1 MSTKTLRKR
10 IALIAASALTAG
22 VLSVVAAPAANAAAG
37 DGNFDA
43 SALNVGL
50 VGAITPALGNPTNAT
65 TRTAVLLS
73 TGELKL
79 STTGVAA
86 IVVSSGA
93 YISNVTGTTV
103 TLANING
110 SQNCV
115 DMVHVDNIA
124 TIKPRGAAGTT
135 FTVTGYDDTCSA
147 PGAVG
152 DIITVTIAATNV
164 AGVAS
169 AADSSVR
176 WDSDSAGDAP
186 SAAADITNSSTSTGN
201 QLYLRMN
208 VADAYGQDI
217 SVSTGALVVT
227 VSSGAVLGSIGT
239 SAGTAAGSTAS
250 TAVSST
256 DPSALWVRVGE
267 ATAGAGWAGTVTV
280 TYDGVLL
287 ATKSGKITGKAAKLV
302 ATPYKIGK
310 SGGATTQNAF
320 LYTVTDTAGN
330 GLTTTASSITL
341 DTSSNSAVVA
351 DANSVTA
358 ATYGATYG
366 DYVGQ
371 GAYTCTAIAGTSSVV
386 VKHVLADATVIKS
399 APFTATCGG
408 PAATYTASFDKASYV
423 QGEVAVLTILFKDA
437 RGNLA
442 NSEDPVD
449 TVTDSVSNMT
459 VSAPMLAQVGAFTSA
474 TKPGLAGT
482 AVVNFTVGTS
492 SGLTDGSYNAVVNIP
507 NLNTLG
513 KAQSVA
519 YKVSTGS
526 ATVTN
531 AEVLKSIVSLI
542 ASINKQIQALQK
554 LILRR

>member
-43 SALNVGL
+43 STGSIGL

-65 TRTAVLLS
+65 TRTAVLMK
-73 TGELKL
+73 TGTLLL

-86 IVVSSGA
+86 VKVSAGA
-93 YISNVTGTTV
+93 IISTNTGTGADV
-103 TLANING
+103 SQING
-110 SQNCV
+110 SQTCIDITNAASFA
-115 DMVHVDNIA
+115 NI
-124 TIKPRGAAGTT
+124 TPTGAAGTT
-135 FTVTGYDDTCSA
+135 FTVTGYDDTCSSN
-147 PGAVG
+147 GLVG
-152 DIITVTIAATNV
+152 DIITVTIAASNL

-169 AADSSVR
+169 AAESSVR
-176 WDSDSAGDAP
+176 WDSNSTGSAP
-186 SAAADITNSSTSTGN
+186 TAAEDITNSSAASGSE
-201 QLYLRMN
+201 LYLRMN
-208 VADAYGQDI
+208 VADSYAQDI
-217 SVSTGALVVT
+217 SVATGALVVT
-227 VSSGAVLGSIGT
+227 VSKGAVLGTIGT
-239 SAGTAAGSTAS
+239 TAGAAAGSTAS
-250 TAVSST
+250 TAVSSS
-256 DPSALWVRVGE
+256 DPSALWVRVAE
-267 ATAGAGWAGTVTV
+267 ETAGAGWAGTVTV

-320 LYTVTDTAGN
+320 LYTVTDAAGN
-330 GLTTTASSITL
+330 GLTTTASSIVM

-371 GAYTCTAIAGTSSVV
+371 GAYTCTSIAGTSSVV
-386 VKHVLADATVIKS
+386 VKHVLSDATVIKS

-408 PAATYTASFDKASYV
+408 AAVTYTASFDKASYV

-442 NSEDPVD
+442 NSEDAVD
-449 TVTDSVSNMT
+449 TITNAVSNMT

-526 ATVTN
+526 ATVSN
-531 AEVLKSIVSLI
+531 AEVLKSIVALI

-554 LILRR
+554 LILKR

>member
-208 VADAYGQDI
+208 VADAYG
-217 SVSTGALVVT
+217 
-227 VSSGAVLGSIGT
+227 
-239 SAGTAAGSTAS
+239 
-250 TAVSST
+250 
-256 DPSALWVRVGE
+256 
-267 ATAGAGWAGTVTV
+267 
-280 TYDGVLL
+280 
-287 ATKSGKITGKAAKLV
+287 
-302 ATPYKIGK
+302 
-310 SGGATTQNAF
+310 
-320 LYTVTDTAGN
+320 
-330 GLTTTASSITL
+330 
-341 DTSSNSAVVA
+341 
-351 DANSVTA
+351 
-358 ATYGATYG
+358 
-366 DYVGQ
+366 
-371 GAYTCTAIAGTSSVV
+371 
-386 VKHVLADATVIKS
+386 
-399 APFTATCGG
+399 
-408 PAATYTASFDKASYV
+408 
-423 QGEVAVLTILFKDA
+423 
-437 RGNLA
+437 
-442 NSEDPVD
+442 
-449 TVTDSVSNMT
+449 
-459 VSAPMLAQVGAFTSA
+459 
-474 TKPGLAGT
+474 
-482 AVVNFTVGTS
+482 
-492 SGLTDGSYNAVVNIP
+492 
-507 NLNTLG
+507 
-513 KAQSVA
+513 
-519 YKVSTGS
+519 
-526 ATVTN
+526 
-531 AEVLKSIVSLI
+531 
-542 ASINKQIQALQK
+542 
-554 LILRR
+554 

>member
-1 MSTKTLRKR
+1 
-10 IALIAASALTAG
+10 
-22 VLSVVAAPAANAAAG
+22 
-37 DGNFDA
+37 
-43 SALNVGL
+43 
-50 VGAITPALGNPTNAT
+50 
-65 TRTAVLLS
+65 LS

-79 STTGVAA
+79 STTAVAA

-93 YISNVTGTTV
+93 YISSVSGSGV
-103 TLANING
+103 TLAAING

-115 DMVHVDNIA
+115 DMLNADNIA
-124 TIKPRGAAGTT
+124 VIKPKGAAGST
-135 FTVTGYDDTCSA
+135 FTVTGYDGDCATL
-147 PGAVG
+147 GAVG

-186 SAAADITNSSTSTGN
+186 SAAADITNSSAATGS
-201 QLYLRMN
+201 QLYLRIN

-217 SVSTGALVVT
+217 SSTSGALVVT
-227 VSSGAVLGSIGT
+227 ASSGAVLGSIGT
-239 SAGTAAGSTAS
+239 TAGTAAGSTAS
-250 TAVSST
+250 TAVSSA

-280 TYDGVLL
+280 TYDGVLI
-287 ATKSGKITGKAAKLV
+287 ATKSGKITGKAAKLT

-310 SGGATTQNAF
+310 TGGATTQNAF
-320 LYTVTDTAGN
+320 LYTVTDAAGN
-330 GLTTTASSITL
+330 GLTTTASAIVM
-341 DTSSNSAVVA
+341 DTSSNSAIVS

-371 GAYTCTAIAGTSSVV
+371 GAYTCTSTAGTSTVV
-386 VKHVLADATVIKS
+386 VKHVLSDATVIKS

-408 PAATYTASFDKASYV
+408 DAATYTASFDKASYV
-423 QGEVAVLTILFKDA
+423 QGEVAKMTIVFRDS
-437 RGNLA
+437 RGALA
-442 NSEDPVD
+442 NSETAVD
-449 TVTDSVSNMT
+449 TIASGASNMT
-459 VSAPMLAQVGAFTSA
+459 ISAPMMAQVGSFTSA
-474 TKPGLAGT
+474 SKPGLAGT
-482 AVVNFTVGTS
+482 LEVNFTVGTS
-492 SGLTDGSYNAVVNIP
+492 SGLTEGSYNAVVNIP

-513 KAQSVA
+513 KAQNVA
-519 YKVSTGS
+519 YKVTTGTSTVS
-526 ATVTN
+526 N